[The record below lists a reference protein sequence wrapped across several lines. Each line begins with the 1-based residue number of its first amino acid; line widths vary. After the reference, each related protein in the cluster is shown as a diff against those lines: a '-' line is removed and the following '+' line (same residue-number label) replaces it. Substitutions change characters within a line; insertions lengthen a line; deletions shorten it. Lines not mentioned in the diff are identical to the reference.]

1 MQVAIWNFIWEQ
13 EAQCLSDVSAIW
25 SKSNRCFRFAPHSQM
40 LCMLCAM
47 SFIVMCNLFLLPLQI
62 REHKLKYFTEF
73 WNILDVFVLLVSY
86 VCIGFSVYRTVKVNV
101 MLDDLLKN
109 PEEYADFEYLAFWQ
123 SQFNNAVA
131 VAVFFAWIK
140 VRMQSYFF
148 RIRFF

>member
-1 MQVAIWNFIWEQ
+1 
-13 EAQCLSDVSAIW
+13 
-25 SKSNRCFRFAPHSQM
+25 
-40 LCMLCAM
+40 
-47 SFIVMCNLFLLPLQI
+47 MCNLFLLPLQI

-148 RIRFF
+148 RIKFF